1 MRKFSLL
8 VLLGMFGVNALSQTL
23 VVKDVKSGRAID
35 NVAIFNPAH
44 TRTALT
50 NIYGIAD
57 VSAFLDTDTLVFQ
70 HAAYQTIFHPFKN
83 IREAG
88 YEVAMQKKSVNLD
101 EIIISAT
108 RFEQDAEEIPRR
120 IVSVSAEKIQFENPQ
135 TAADMLSQT
144 NDVFV
149 QKSQLGGGSPMIRGF
164 SANKVLIVVDG
175 VRMNNAIFR
184 SGNLQNVISIDPNS
198 LERTEVIFGPG
209 TVIYGSDALGGVMN
223 FYSIEPKLNETR
235 KFTSAVNFMGRY
247 SSANTER
254 SGHLDIRLAGKKW
267 ASVTSFSSSWFDDLR
282 MGGNGPE
289 EYLRPSYVETRDR
302 EDLMITNDDER
313 LQKFSGYNQMNL
325 LQKFRFKP
333 VKWADITYSFHFS
346 ETSDVPR
353 YDRLIQYSNP
363 DTLKYASWYYG
374 PQKWM
379 MNALNSE
386 FVLNSRM
393 ITEMKVTLAWQQ
405 FEESRHSRRFADP
418 WFKNQ
423 TEKVNMYTA
432 NIDIEKVLD
441 ESISLFYG
449 LEGVFNDVRS
459 TAFRR
464 NYISGEEE
472 ATGTRYPDGKNH
484 YTSIA
489 AYANFEHRFT
499 DELNVNAGLRYT
511 FTSLYSTF
519 EDTSL
524 YHFPFD
530 EIMINAG
537 ALNGSAG
544 LSWNPGGKW
553 HLRANLSSG
562 FRAPN
567 LDDAGKVFDSSPGN
581 VVVPNPD
588 LKPEYAYSF
597 DAGVQRKFGELL
609 VLEVSGFYTYLIDAM
624 VRRDYTFNGQDSIWY
639 DGELS
644 QVEAIVN
651 AGSADLYG
659 VSAMGI
665 LNMGTYFKLK
675 SSISWARG
683 EDNDGNALRHI
694 APLFGNT
701 SLIFNHGPFTAE
713 LYANYNG
720 AITYSRLAPSER
732 DKAYLYAI
740 DNDGNP
746 YSPSWWTVNFKS
758 SLAIIP
764 KLKLDIAVENIFNE
778 RYRPYSSGIAAPGRN
793 FILAIRAQI

>member
-1 MRKFSLL
+1 MLKFSLL
-8 VLLGMFGVNALSQTL
+8 VMLGMIVINAFSQTL
-23 VVKDVKSGRAID
+23 VVRDIKSGRAID

-57 VSAFLDTDTLVFQ
+57 ISVFQDTDTLVFQ
-70 HAAYQTIFHPFKN
+70 HAAYQTVFYPFSS

-88 YEVAMQKKSVNLD
+88 YNVEMQKKSVNLD

-108 RFEQDAEEIPRR
+108 RFEQDASDIPNR
-120 IVSVSAEKIQFENPQ
+120 IVSISAEKIQFENPQ
-135 TAADMLSQT
+135 TAADMLAQT
-144 NDVFV
+144 SEVFV

-164 SANKVLIVVDG
+164 AANKVLIVVDG

-198 LERTEVIFGPG
+198 LDRSEVIFGPG

-223 FYSIEPKLNETR
+223 FYSLEPRLYETR
-235 KFTSAVNFMGRY
+235 KFTSGVNFMGRY
-247 SSANTER
+247 SSANNER

-267 ASVTSFSSSWFDDLR
+267 ASVTSFTSSWYDDLR
-282 MGGNGPE
+282 MGSNGPDG
-289 EYLRPSYVETRDR
+289 YLRPSYVETKGQQ
-302 EDLMITNDDER
+302 DLMMQNSDSR
-313 LQKFSGYNQMNL
+313 VQKFSGYNQMNI
-325 LQKFRFKP
+325 LQKFRYKP
-333 VKWADITYSFHFS
+333 VNWADLTYSFHYS

-379 MNALNSE
+379 MNALNAA
-386 FVLNSRM
+386 FVLDSRM

-405 FEESRHSRRFADP
+405 FEESRHSRKFADP

-432 NIDIEKVLD
+432 NIDIEKELN
-441 ESISLFYG
+441 ESSSVYYG
-449 LEGVFNDVRS
+449 LEGVYNDVRS

-464 NYISGEEE
+464 NYINGEEE
-472 ATGTRYPDGKNH
+472 PTGTRYPDGENN
-484 YTSIA
+484 YTSVA
-489 AYANFEHRFT
+489 AYANYDHRFSG
-499 DELNVNAGLRYT
+499 ELNFNAGLRYT
-511 FTSLYSTF
+511 FTRLYSTF

-524 YHFPFD
+524 YHFPFN
-530 EIMINAG
+530 EIQINAG

-544 LSWNPGGKW
+544 LSWNPTGKW
-553 HLRANLSSG
+553 HLRTNLSSG

-581 VVVPNPD
+581 VVVPNPG
-588 LKPEYAYSF
+588 LKPEYAYSL
-597 DAGVQRKFGELL
+597 DAGVQHKFGEYL
-609 VLEVSGFYTYLIDAM
+609 VVEVSGFYTYLIDAM

-651 AGSADLYG
+651 AGSANLYG
-659 VSAMGI
+659 ISAMGI
-665 LNMGTYFKLK
+665 LNMGEHFKLK
-675 SSISWARG
+675 SNISWARG
-683 EDNDGNALRHI
+683 EDNDGNALRHV
-694 APLFGNT
+694 APVFGNT
-701 SLIFNHGPFTAE
+701 SLAFNSGPFIAE
-713 LYANYNG
+713 LYADYNG
-720 AITYSRLAPSER
+720 AIPFSRLAPSEK
-732 DKAYLYAI
+732 DKAYLYAA
-740 DNDGNP
+740 DSDGNP
-746 YSPSWWTVNFKS
+746 YSPSWWTLNFKS
-758 SLAIIP
+758 SVVIIP
-764 KLKLDIAVENIFNE
+764 QISLDIAIENIFNE
-778 RYRPYSSGIAAPGRN
+778 RFRPYSSGIVSPGRN
-793 FILAIRAQI
+793 FIVAIRARI